1 LSITSAA
8 VIVTLL
14 PLLTPSD
21 FILLKGKGAKPI
33 LDDELCELKP
43 LPASN
48 AMVLDTKAEPME
60 QAAIAAAISELQ
72 TPKKKNKKTKTHPKT
87 TGKRILR
94 EKQFRGNVRETKM
107 GEFVHSEIQIRA
119 EFELQFAERNAKDNC
134 AEKLFMNERPWSV
147 RAREAGVPANGR

>member
-8 VIVTLL
+8 IIVTLL

-21 FILLKGKGAKPI
+21 FLLLKGKGAKPI

-72 TPKKKNKKTKTHPKT
+72 TPKTKKTPPQDYRKK
-87 TGKRILR
+87 KSQRKAIQR
-94 EKQFRGNVRETKM
+94 ECWGDQ
-107 GEFVHSEIQIRA
+107 
-119 EFELQFAERNAKDNC
+119 
-134 AEKLFMNERPWSV
+134 
-147 RAREAGVPANGR
+147 NG